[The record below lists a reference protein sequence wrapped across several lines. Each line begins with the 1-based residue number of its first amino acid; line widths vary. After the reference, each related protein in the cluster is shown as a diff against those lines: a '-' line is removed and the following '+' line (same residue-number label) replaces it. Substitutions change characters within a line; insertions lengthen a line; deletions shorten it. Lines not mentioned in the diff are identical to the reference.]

1 MINVLFAAK
10 PERWAEYEAPLKN
23 AFKAADLDTNVQTQF
38 APEDVDYIV
47 YAPNSEVQDFTPY
60 TRCKA
65 VLNLWAGVENIVN
78 NKTLTMP
85 LCRMVDPGMTQG
97 MKEWVVGHVMRHHLG
112 MDRNILGQNGDWTPH
127 IPPLAQDRRV
137 TIMGLGELGSACAEA
152 LRDLGFDVAGWSR
165 RAKDISGVACLHG
178 DEGLKTA
185 LARADILVLL
195 LPKTAATENLLNAER
210 LSWMPKGAMIVNP
223 GRGPL
228 IDDDALLAALNT
240 GHIAHATLDVF
251 RVEPLPKEHPYWAHP
266 NVTVTPHIASETR
279 VKTSSKVVVENVRRG
294 EAGEPFVHVVDRS
307 AGY

>member
-10 PERWAEYEAPLKN
+10 PERWVEYEIPLKN
-23 AFKAADLDTNVQTQF
+23 AFKAANLDAIVQTQF
-38 APEDVDYIV
+38 APEEVDYIV
-47 YAPNSEVQDFTPY
+47 YAPNSTVQDFTPY

-65 VLNLWAGVENIVN
+65 VLNLWAGVENIVG

-112 MDRNILGQNGDWTPH
+112 MDRNILGQTGDWTPH
-127 IPPLAQDRRV
+127 VPPLAQDRRV

-165 RAKDISGVACLHG
+165 RAKDISGVTCLNG
-178 DEGLKTA
+178 DDGLKTA
-185 LARADILVLL
+185 LSRADILVLL

-210 LSWMPKGAMIVNP
+210 LAWMPKGAMIVNP

-279 VKTSSKVVVENVRRG
+279 VKTSSEVVAENVRRG

>member
-23 AFKAADLDTNVQTQF
+23 AFKAAELDANVQTQF

-47 YAPNSEVQDFTPY
+47 YAPNSAVQDFTPY

-65 VLNLWAGVENIVN
+65 VLNLWAGVESIVG

-127 IPPLAQDRRV
+127 VPPLAQDRRV
-137 TIMGLGELGSACAEA
+137 TIMGLGELGSSCAEA

-165 RAKDISGVACLHG
+165 RAKDISGVTCLHG
-178 DEGLKTA
+178 DDGLKTA

-195 LPKTAATENLLNAER
+195 LPKTPATENLLNAER

-279 VKTSSKVVVENVRRG
+279 VKTSSEVVAENVRRG

>member
-23 AFKAADLDTNVQTQF
+23 AFKAANLDAIVQTQF
-38 APEDVDYIV
+38 APEEVDYIV
-47 YAPNSEVQDFTPY
+47 YAPNSTVQDFTPY

-65 VLNLWAGVENIVN
+65 VLNLWAGVENIVG

-97 MKEWVVGHVMRHHLG
+97 MKEWVVGHVMRYHLG
-112 MDRNILGQNGDWTPH
+112 MDRNILGQTGDWTPH
-127 IPPLAQDRRV
+127 VPPLAQDRRV

-165 RAKDISGVACLHG
+165 RAKDISGVTCLNG
-178 DEGLKTA
+178 DDGLKTA
-185 LARADILVLL
+185 LSRADILVLL

-210 LSWMPKGAMIVNP
+210 LAWMPKGAMIVNP

-279 VKTSSKVVVENVRRG
+279 VKTSSEVVAENVRRG

>member
-10 PERWAEYEAPLKN
+10 PERWAEYENPLKI
-23 AFKAADLDTNVQTQF
+23 AFTAAGLDANLQTNF

-47 YAPNSEVQDFTPY
+47 YAPNSPVQDFTPY

-65 VLNLWAGVENIVN
+65 VLNLWAGVESIVG
-78 NKTLTMP
+78 NKSLTMP

-112 MDRNILGQNGDWTPH
+112 MDYNILGQNGDWTPH
-127 IPPLAQDRRV
+127 VPPLAQDRRV
-137 TIMGLGELGSACAEA
+137 TIMGLGELGSTCAEA

-165 RAKDISGVACLHG
+165 RAKDISGVTCLHG

-185 LARADILVLL
+185 LSRADILVLL

-228 IDDDALLAALNT
+228 IEDEALLAALNA

-279 VKTSSKVVVENVRRG
+279 VKTSSEVVAENVRRG
-294 EAGEPFVHVVDRS
+294 EAGEPFVYVVDRS
-307 AGY
+307 EGY

>member
-10 PERWAEYEAPLKN
+10 PERWAEYEIPLKN
-23 AFKAADLDTNVQTQF
+23 AFKAAELDANVQTQF
-38 APEDVDYIV
+38 APDEVDYIV
-47 YAPNSEVQDFTPY
+47 YAPNSAVQDFTPY

-65 VLNLWAGVENIVN
+65 VLNLWAGVESIVG

-127 IPPLAQDRRV
+127 VPPLAQDRRV

-165 RAKDISGVACLHG
+165 RAKDISGVTCLHG
-178 DEGLKTA
+178 DDGLKTA
-185 LARADILVLL
+185 LSRADILVLL

-228 IDDDALLAALNT
+228 IDDDALLAALNS
-240 GHIAHATLDVF
+240 GHIGHATLDVF
-251 RVEPLPKEHPYWAHP
+251 RVEPLPKDHPYWALP

-279 VKTSSKVVVENVRRG
+279 VKTSSEVVAENVRRG

>member
-1 MINVLFAAK
+1 M
-10 PERWAEYEAPLKN
+10 EYENPLKDALN
-23 AFKAADLDTNVQTQF
+23 AAGVTANVQTKF
-38 APEDVDYIV
+38 APEEVDYIV
-47 YAPNSEVQDFTPY
+47 YAPNSAVQDFTPY

-65 VLNLWAGVENIVN
+65 VLNLWAGVESIVGN
-78 NKTLTMP
+78 TTLTMP
-85 LCRMVDPGMTQG
+85 LCRMIDPGMTQG

-112 MDRNILGQNGDWTPH
+112 MDQNILGQTGDWTPH
-127 IPPLAQDRRV
+127 VPPLAQDRRV
-137 TIMGLGELGSACAEA
+137 TIMGLGELGSACATA

-165 RAKDISGVACLHG
+165 RAKDISGVTCLHG
-178 DEGLKTA
+178 DDGLKAA
-185 LARADILVLL
+185 LSRSDILVLL

-240 GHIAHATLDVF
+240 GHIGHATLDVF
-251 RVEPLPKEHPYWAHP
+251 RVEPLPKDHPYWAHP

-279 VKTSSKVVVENVRRG
+279 TQTSSEVVAENVRRG
-294 EAGEPFVHVVDRS
+294 EAGDHFVHVVDRG

>member
-10 PERWAEYEAPLKN
+10 PERWAEYEIPLDN
-23 AFKAADLDTNVQTQF
+23 AFKAAELDANVQTQF
-38 APEDVDYIV
+38 APDEVDYIV
-47 YAPNSEVQDFTPY
+47 YAPNSAVQDFTPY

-65 VLNLWAGVENIVN
+65 VLNLWAGVESIVG

-127 IPPLAQDRRV
+127 VPPLAQDRRV

-152 LRDLGFDVAGWSR
+152 VRDLGFDVAGWSR
-165 RAKDISGVACLHG
+165 RAKDISGVTCLHG
-178 DEGLKTA
+178 DDGLKTA
-185 LARADILVLL
+185 LSRADILVLL

-228 IDDDALLAALNT
+228 IDDDALLAALNS
-240 GHIAHATLDVF
+240 GHIGHATLDVF
-251 RVEPLPKEHPYWAHP
+251 RVEPLPKDHPYWALP

-279 VKTSSKVVVENVRRG
+279 VKTSSEVVAENVRRG

>member
-23 AFKAADLDTNVQTQF
+23 AFKATELVANVQTQF

-65 VLNLWAGVENIVN
+65 VLNLWAGVENIVT

-112 MDRNILGQNGDWTPH
+112 MDRNILGQKGDWTPH
-127 IPPLAQDRRV
+127 VPPLAQDRRV

-228 IDDDALLAALNT
+228 IDDDALLAALNS

-279 VKTSSKVVVENVRRG
+279 VKTSSEVVAENVRRG

>member
-1 MINVLFAAK
+1 MINVFFAAK
-10 PERWAEYEAPLKN
+10 PERWMEYENPLKDALN
-23 AFKAADLDTNVQTQF
+23 AAGVTANVQTKF
-38 APEDVDYIV
+38 APEEVDYIV
-47 YAPNSEVQDFTPY
+47 YAPNSAVQDFTPY

-65 VLNLWAGVENIVN
+65 VLNLWAGVESIVGN
-78 NKTLTMP
+78 TTLTMP
-85 LCRMVDPGMTQG
+85 LCRMIDPGMTQG

-112 MDRNILGQNGDWTPH
+112 MDQNILGQTGDWTPH
-127 IPPLAQDRRV
+127 VPPLAQDRRV
-137 TIMGLGELGSACAEA
+137 TIMGLGELGSACATA

-165 RAKDISGVACLHG
+165 RAKDISGVTCLHG
-178 DEGLKTA
+178 DDGLKAA
-185 LARADILVLL
+185 LSRSDILVLL

-240 GHIAHATLDVF
+240 GHIGHATLDVF
-251 RVEPLPKEHPYWAHP
+251 RVEPLPKDHPYWAHP

-279 VKTSSKVVVENVRRG
+279 TQTSSEVVAENVRRG
-294 EAGEPFVHVVDRS
+294 EAGDHFVHVVDRG

>member
-10 PERWAEYEAPLKN
+10 PERWAEYEAPLN
-23 AFKAADLDTNVQTQF
+23 EAFKAAELDANVQTQF

-47 YAPNSEVQDFTPY
+47 YAPNSAVQDFTPY

-65 VLNLWAGVENIVN
+65 VLNLWAGVESIVG

-127 IPPLAQDRRV
+127 VPPLAQDRRV

-165 RAKDISGVACLHG
+165 RAKDISGVTCLHG
-178 DEGLKTA
+178 DDGLKTA

-195 LPKTAATENLLNAER
+195 LPKTPATENLLNAER

-279 VKTSSKVVVENVRRG
+279 VKTSSEVVAENVRRG
-294 EAGEPFVHVVDRS
+294 EASEPFVHVVDRS

>member
-1 MINVLFAAK
+1 MINVFFAAK
-10 PERWAEYEAPLKN
+10 PERWMEYEKPLKDALN
-23 AFKAADLDTNVQTQF
+23 AAGVTANVQTQF
-38 APEDVDYIV
+38 APEEVDYIV
-47 YAPNSEVQDFTPY
+47 YAPNSAVQDFTPY

-65 VLNLWAGVENIVN
+65 VLNLWAGVESIVGN
-78 NKTLTMP
+78 TTLTMP

-112 MDRNILGQNGDWTPH
+112 MDQNILGQTGDWTPH
-127 IPPLAQDRRV
+127 VPPLAQDRRV
-137 TIMGLGELGSACAEA
+137 TIMGLGELGSACATA

-165 RAKDISGVACLHG
+165 RAKDISGVTCLHG
-178 DEGLKTA
+178 DDGLKAA
-185 LARADILVLL
+185 LSRSDILVLL

-240 GHIAHATLDVF
+240 GHIGHATLDVF
-251 RVEPLPKEHPYWAHP
+251 RVEPLPKDHPYWAHP

-279 VKTSSKVVVENVRRG
+279 TKTSSEVVAENVRRG
-294 EAGEPFVHVVDRS
+294 ESGDPFVHVVDRG

>member
-23 AFKAADLDTNVQTQF
+23 AFKAAELDANVQTQF
-38 APEDVDYIV
+38 APDEVDYIV
-47 YAPNSEVQDFTPY
+47 YAPNSAVQDFTPY

-65 VLNLWAGVENIVN
+65 VLNLWAGVESIVG

-127 IPPLAQDRRV
+127 VPPLAQDRRV

-165 RAKDISGVACLHG
+165 RAKDIAGVTCLHG
-178 DEGLKTA
+178 DDGLKTA
-185 LARADILVLL
+185 LARADIIVLL
-195 LPKTAATENLLNAER
+195 LPKTPATENLLNAER

-251 RVEPLPKEHPYWAHP
+251 RVEPLPQDHPYWAHP

-279 VKTSSKVVVENVRRG
+279 VKTSSEVIAENVRRG
-294 EAGEPFVHVVDRS
+294 EVGEPFVHVVDRS

>member
-10 PERWAEYEAPLKN
+10 PERWTEYEIPLKE
-23 AFKAADLDTNVQTQF
+23 AFEAANLDAIVQTQF
-38 APEDVDYIV
+38 APEEVDYIV
-47 YAPNSEVQDFTPY
+47 YAPNSTVQDFTPY

-65 VLNLWAGVENIVN
+65 VLNLWAGVENIVG

-112 MDRNILGQNGDWTPH
+112 MDRNILGQTGDWTPH
-127 IPPLAQDRRV
+127 VPPLAQDRRV
-137 TIMGLGELGSACAEA
+137 TIMGLGELGSACAAA

-165 RAKDISGVACLHG
+165 RAKDISGVTCLHG
-178 DEGLKTA
+178 DDGLKTA

-210 LSWMPKGAMIVNP
+210 LAWMPKGAMIVNP

-251 RVEPLPKEHPYWAHP
+251 RVEPLPKEHPFWAHP

-279 VKTSSKVVVENVRRG
+279 VKTSSEVVAENVRRG
-294 EAGEPFVHVVDRS
+294 EAGDPFVHVVDRS

>member
-10 PERWAEYEAPLKN
+10 PERWVEYETPLKDALKN
-23 AFKAADLDTNVQTQF
+23 AGLNANLQTDF
-38 APEDVDYIV
+38 VPEDVDYIV
-47 YAPNSEVQDFTPY
+47 YAPNSTVQDFTPY

-65 VLNLWAGVENIVN
+65 VLNLWAGVESIVG
-78 NKTLTMP
+78 NKTLKMP

-97 MKEWVVGHVMRHHLG
+97 MKEWVVGHVMRYHLG

-127 IPPLAQDRRV
+127 VPPLAQDRRV

-152 LRDLGFDVAGWSR
+152 LSDLGFDVAGWSR
-165 RAKDISGVACLHG
+165 RAKDISGVTCHHG
-178 DEGLKTA
+178 DDGLKTA
-185 LARADILVLL
+185 LSRADILVLL
-195 LPKTAATENLLNAER
+195 LPKTTATENLLNAER
-210 LSWMPKGAMIVNP
+210 LSWMPNGAMIVNP

-228 IDDDALLAALNT
+228 IDDDALLAALNS

-251 RVEPLPKEHPYWAHP
+251 RVEPLPKDHPYWAHP

-279 VKTSSKVVVENVRRG
+279 VKTSSEVVVENVRRG
-294 EAGEPFVHVVDRS
+294 ETGEPFVHVVDRS

>member
-10 PERWAEYEAPLKN
+10 PERWVEYETPLKD
-23 AFKAADLDTNVQTQF
+23 AFKAAGLDANLKTDF
-38 APEDVDYIV
+38 APEEVDYIV
-47 YAPNSEVQDFTPY
+47 YAPNSAVQNFTPY

-65 VLNLWAGVENIVN
+65 VLNLWAGVESIVG

-112 MDRNILGQNGDWTPH
+112 MDRNILGQTGDWTPH
-127 IPPLAQDRRV
+127 VPPLAQDRRV

-165 RAKDISGVACLHG
+165 RAKDISGVTCLNG
-178 DEGLKTA
+178 DDGLKTA
-185 LARADILVLL
+185 LSRADILVLL

-210 LSWMPKGAMIVNP
+210 LAWMPKGAMIVNP

-279 VKTSSKVVVENVRRG
+279 VKTSSEVVAENVRRG

>member
-10 PERWAEYEAPLKN
+10 PERWVEYETPLKT
-23 AFKAADLDTNVQTQF
+23 AFKAAGVDANVQTEF
-38 APEDVDYIV
+38 APEEVDYIV
-47 YAPNSEVQDFTPY
+47 YAPNSAVQDFTPY

-65 VLNLWAGVENIVN
+65 VLNLWAGVENIVG
-78 NKTLTMP
+78 NKSLSMP

-127 IPPLAQDRRV
+127 VPPLAQDRRV

-165 RAKDISGVACLHG
+165 RAKDISGVTCHHG
-178 DEGLKTA
+178 DDGLKTA
-185 LARADILVLL
+185 LSRADILVLL
-195 LPKTAATENLLNAER
+195 LPKTTATENLLNAER
-210 LSWMPKGAMIVNP
+210 LSWMPQGAMIVNP

-251 RVEPLPKEHPYWAHP
+251 RVEPLPKDHPYWAHP

-279 VKTSSKVVVENVRRG
+279 VTTSSEVVVENVRRG

>member
-10 PERWAEYEAPLKN
+10 PERWVEYEIPLKN
-23 AFKAADLDTNVQTQF
+23 AFKAANLDAIVQTQF
-38 APEDVDYIV
+38 APEEVDYIV
-47 YAPNSEVQDFTPY
+47 YAPNSTVQDFTPY

-65 VLNLWAGVENIVN
+65 VLNLWAGVENIVG

-112 MDRNILGQNGDWTPH
+112 MDRNILGQTGDWTPH
-127 IPPLAQDRRV
+127 VPPLAQDRRV

-165 RAKDISGVACLHG
+165 RAKDISGVTCLNG
-178 DEGLKTA
+178 DDGLKTA
-185 LARADILVLL
+185 LSRADILVLL

-210 LSWMPKGAMIVNP
+210 LAWMPKGAMIVNP

-279 VKTSSKVVVENVRRG
+279 VKTSSEVVAENVRRG
-294 EAGEPFVHVVDRS
+294 EAGDPFVHVVDRS